1 MAKMKAAQIAKAG
14 ADFEIVDREADGGG
28 SGAGPARGDARSVDL
43 RNAEHSGLGVGNSD
57 RFGGYATICGAD
69 GRATDDREVS
79 AGASGR
85 SVRADDEREGA
96 VSRRPDDV
104 TLPQRRCRRS
114 ER

>member
-57 RFGGYATICGAD
+57 RFGGHASICGPD
-69 GRATDDREVS
+69 GRATDDREVPD
-79 AGASGR
+79 GARGR
-85 SVRADDEREGA
+85 LVVSDCAARPSETTCRE
-96 VSRRPDDV
+96 
-104 TLPQRRCRRS
+104 TRCRQS